1 VCAGVDS
8 ADHWIR
14 HCPLA
19 ALQQHRADCMQSF
32 TEYLGKIKITA
43 VARVLQKILELA
55 VHDREGYRIWTA
67 NWTARCQRLLS
78 ELISQACRVVTPATL
93 RKHIVVIS
101 EFFITAVTRLWLA
114 KSAQPLHPAISAR
127 LSGDMS
133 SHAHLYSQSRN
144 KFGTVTTT
152 ASRPRRRVQARGASA
167 SSRSTRVAAAP
178 RKITHYFSSS
188 SNRVRTLPPSE
199 PQAAP
204 PVYFDYG

>member
-1 VCAGVDS
+1 MVVPCPSIVYVR
-8 ADHWIR
+8 R
-14 HCPLA
+14 H
-19 ALQQHRADCMQSF
+19 
-32 TEYLGKIKITA
+32 KIKITA
-43 VARVLQKILELA
+43 VARVIQKILELA

-133 SHAHLYSQSRN
+133 SHAHLFSQSRK
-144 KFGTVTTT
+144 KFGTVTTI
-152 ASRPRRRVQARGASA
+152 ASRPRRRVQARGASV
-167 SSRSTRVAAAP
+167 SSRSTRAAAAP
-178 RKITHYFSSS
+178 RKITQYFSS
-188 SNRVRTLPPSE
+188 SNRVSTLPPSE